1 MAAGAGGLGQII
13 MQALQAKGGAG
24 GGMPGAPPPGGP
36 GGAPGMPGGGGDPG
50 AGDYAQQIAQL
61 KGADPGLLLQTMK
74 AMKQQV
80 AVLMVQNL
88 ERLPNVSGKLS
99 KLIPQFDGVIKEIMQ
114 ASNVN
119 NAVQPIGM
127 GAAMPPQ
134 DSPNATPG
142 AM

>member
-1 MAAGAGGLGQII
+1 VAAGAGGLGQII
-13 MQALQAKGGAG
+13 MQALQARGGQ
-24 GGMPGAPPPGGP
+24 P
-36 GGAPGMPGGGGDPG
+36 GGAPGGAPQGMPGGQPSGGGDPG

-61 KGADPGLLLQTMK
+61 KGADPGLLLQTIK

>member
-1 MAAGAGGLGQII
+1 VAAGAGGLGQII
-13 MQALQAKGGAG
+13 MQALQARGGQ
-24 GGMPGAPPPGGP
+24 P
-36 GGAPGMPGGGGDPG
+36 GGAPGGAPQGMPGGQPSGGGDPG

>member
-13 MQALQAKGGAG
+13 MQALQARGGQ
-24 GGMPGAPPPGGP
+24 P
-36 GGAPGMPGGGGDPG
+36 GGAPGGAPQGMPGGQPSGGGDPG

>member
-1 MAAGAGGLGQII
+1 VAAGAGGLGQII
-13 MQALQAKGGAG
+13 MQALQARGGQPGGQPGAMP
-24 GGMPGAPPPGGP
+24 GGMPGGQPS
-36 GGAPGMPGGGGDPG
+36 GGGDPG

-119 NAVQPIGM
+119 QAVQPLGM

-134 DSPNATPG
+134 GSPNATPG